1 MRMAQSSTIALPL
14 WRRPSYEAAPR
25 GGRARIALDE
35 IVRDH
40 KRIGWSNAPGSAN
53 PNEGEHVYVNSC
65 AEGHHDRH
73 DAVTGEDCVGIKT
86 TDPGARNTEI
96 PFPEKSA
103 SVSTGKN
110 KLRHP

>member
-1 MRMAQSSTIALPL
+1 MAQSSTIAAPVV
-14 WRRPSYEAAPR
+14 AASVVRSSATR
-25 GGRARIALDE
+25 GPGRIALDE

-53 PNEGEHVYVNSC
+53 PNEGEHVYVNSS